1 MWNDNYDV
9 MIDITTRCNA
19 GCPQCH
25 RTDLNGLKKV
35 SWLPD
40 INWNLET
47 FKKAYPENVI
57 KNMNCADFCGT
68 WGDPI
73 ANNNIVD
80 MVKYIRDTNSDCR
93 INLNT
98 NGSIRSEEWWW
109 NLGVIGED
117 KLFVVFAVEGIN
129 QKMQQQYRQF
139 TFLDKILK
147 NMETLSNTK
156 ARVLSQ
162 TIVWHHNENYL
173 EEIEKMCVDHGSFRH
188 HILMTDRWGTTNE
201 LWFTN
206 HKGEKDV
213 LRRAGYNLD
222 KNKEYSVQ
230 KDRKRYYKKE
240 TKLSTHEK
248 DIILNIKNQ
257 KTKMEIKC
265 EWGGK
270 NKILVN
276 PDGQVFPCCFFCNT
290 AFKEKFIEKK
300 SSFFNH
306 PLMKK
311 YSEYEKELNVF
322 NNNLND
328 IIKHKWF
335 STLLPNSWNT
345 ENPVMQCQKHCGKFS
360 ALNEL

>member
-40 INWNLET
+40 INWDLET
-47 FKKAYPENVI
+47 FKKAYPETVI

-73 ANNNIVD
+73 VNNNIVD
-80 MVKYIRDTNSDCR
+80 MIKYIRDTNSDCR

-109 NLGVIGED
+109 NLGIIGED
-117 KLFVVFAVEGIN
+117 KLYVVFAVEGIN

-162 TIVWHHNENYL
+162 TIVWHHNENHL
-173 EEIEKMCVDHGSFRH
+173 EEIEKLCVDHGSFRH
-188 HILMTDRWGTTNE
+188 HILMTDRWGTTDE

-206 HKGEKDV
+206 NKGKKDV
-213 LRRAGYNLD
+213 LRRAGYDLD
-222 KNKEYSVQ
+222 KNKEYSVRFN
-230 KDRKRYYKKE
+230 RKKYYKKE

-257 KTKMEIKC
+257 KTEMEIKC

-311 YSEYEKELNVF
+311 YTEYEKELNVF
-322 NNNLND
+322 HNNLNN
-328 IIKHKWF
+328 IIKHEWF

-345 ENPVMQCQKHCGKFS
+345 KNPVMQCQKHCGKFS